1 MNSKRIIGAVA
12 VIAMAAG
19 AALIAGSFSSSTPN
33 ASAGS
38 GGGTSGGTGAQ
49 ASSSTSTS
57 TSRCKTSSL
66 EVWLGIGPGGAAAG
80 STYMPIEFTNTGGAS
95 CTLNGY
101 PGVSAWSTG
110 QLGSPAS
117 RNSQV
122 ASKTITLASGATAHA
137 VLQITDVG
145 NYPPAT
151 CAPATATT
159 LRVYPPGSFTSED
172 IPFRLRACSKAGP
185 TYLSVTAVAPGVGVP
200 GH

>member
-19 AALIAGSFSSSTPN
+19 AALIAGSLSSSTPN

-38 GGGTSGGTGAQ
+38 GGGTSGGSGTQ
-49 ASSSTSTS
+49 ASSGAST

-66 EVWLGIGPGGAAAG
+66 EVWLGVGPGGAAAG
-80 STYMPIEFTNTGGAS
+80 STYMPIEFTNTGSAP
-95 CTLNGY
+95 CTLYGY
-101 PGVSAWSTG
+101 PGVSAWSAS

-145 NYPPAT
+145 NFPPSN

-172 IPFRLRACSKAGP
+172 IAFRLRACSKSGP